1 MNKSMNKS
9 INTSKKILLWDL
21 LCFVILIV
29 LDRVTKYLSHNY
41 CKDEN
46 YILIENGFEITY
58 IENYGGALG
67 ILNNQKFF
75 FIFISALF
83 ICLILFFLFVLPTQ
97 KTFSALNIWLSF
109 MVAGTVGNMID
120 RIAYDYV
127 IDFIYFPIIKF
138 PVFNLSD
145 IWVTIGA
152 IATLIILI
160 FKIKEKD
167 LEFLNFK
174 QNKYRE
180 IK

>member
-1 MNKSMNKS
+1 MNKFTNKL
-9 INTSKKILLWDL
+9 NLILLWDL
-21 LCFVILIV
+21 FTFVL
-29 LDRVTKYLSHNY
+29 LLAMDRITKYLSIHY
-41 CKDEN
+41 CSDDN
-46 YILIENGFEITY
+46 FTLIKNVLEITY

-67 ILNNQKFF
+67 MLNNQKFF

-83 ICLILFFLFVLPTQ
+83 ICLILFFLFVLPKQ
-97 KTFSALNIWLSF
+97 KAFLALNIWLSF

-120 RIAYDYV
+120 RIV
-127 IDFIYFPIIKF
+127 HGFVVDFIYVPIIKF